1 MVGKPRHCL
10 FNRCEN
16 EDPFNYS
23 HSNVFFLILVHV
35 CFIFEKYVATIECL
49 CKYSNHCC
57 FFLNKENI
65 SYSDQGILYRKYWEE
80 YYTLCEDVIVEKKVA
95 CANYNYS
102 T

>member
-1 MVGKPRHCL
+1 MFSFLSSSMSVL
-10 FNRCEN
+10 FLKNML
-16 EDPFNYS
+16 PQ
-23 HSNVFFLILVHV
+23 SNAYANTRI
-35 CFIFEKYVATIECL
+35 IAY
-49 CKYSNHCC
+49 

-80 YYTLCEDVIVEKKVA
+80 YYTLCEDVIIEKKVA